1 MSWRIAIV
9 GRPNVGK
16 STLFNRLAHKQLA
29 IVHDQP
35 GVTRDYRL
43 AEIDHMGMAIT
54 LIDTAGWEP
63 PTSRQEDSIMAKMRV
78 QTEAALSQAD
88 AIILVVDGRDGLVPA
103 DQIFANYLRKMDK
116 PLTLVANKCDHEK
129 IMNNLAEFLRLGLG
143 EALPVAGAHSLGLQD
158 MLAAACIDAK
168 PPEPIEN
175 IDSDEDSTEAYEKLP
190 LRMAIVGQPNVGKS
204 TLVNA
209 LLNYNRV
216 MVGPEAGLTRDAI
229 ATDWEYDGRA
239 IRLVDT
245 AGLRSRRKVHEVL
258 EKMAVGDTLRVI
270 RLAEVVVVMFDATS
284 PFEKQ
289 DLVIAQQIIE
299 EGRALLIAFNK
310 IDLIEDQVAYQKKVN
325 QYLERY
331 LTDVRGIPVVYI
343 SAIKHGTG
351 VDKLMPA
358 VLRVYGQWNKRI
370 STGKLNRWL
379 HEVTQIHPPPL
390 VGGRPNKLRYIT
402 QIKARPPTFA
412 LWCGHPKNLP
422 DSYERYLMNTLRESF
437 NLNGVPIRIMRRKG
451 ENPYVKD

>member
-1 MSWRIAIV
+1 MTWRIAIV

-16 STLFNRLAHKQLA
+16 STLFNRLAKKQLA

-43 AEIDHMGMAIT
+43 AEIEFNDQKVT

-63 PTSRQEDSIMAKMRV
+63 PTARAEDSIMTKMRA

-88 AIILVVDGRDGLVPA
+88 AIILVVDARDGLVPA
-103 DQIFANYLRKMDK
+103 DQSFANYLRKLDK
-116 PLTLVANKCDHEK
+116 PLTLVANKCDHDG
-129 IMNNLAEFLRLGLG
+129 MWNSLGEFLRLGLG
-143 EALPVAGAHSLGLQD
+143 DALPVAGAHSLGLTD
-158 MLAAACIDAK
+158 MLEAACAKAK
-168 PPEPIEN
+168 PSEET
-175 IDSDEDSTEAYEKLP
+175 DEDTSEEDETAP

-229 ATDWEYDGRA
+229 ATDWEYEGRKV
-239 IRLVDT
+239 RLVDT

-284 PFEKQ
+284 PFERQ
-289 DLVIAQQIIE
+289 DLVIAQQVID
-299 EGRALLIAFNK
+299 EGRALLVVFNK
-310 IDLIEDQVAYQKKVN
+310 IDLIEDQLRYQKQV
-325 QYLERY
+325 QGYFERY
-331 LTDVRGIPVVYI
+331 LTDVRGIPVVYM
-343 SAIKHGTG
+343 SAENGEA

-370 STGKLNRWL
+370 STGRLNRWL
-379 HEVTQIHPPPL
+379 SDVSEAHPPPL

-412 LWCGHPKNLP
+412 LWCGHPRNLP
-422 DSYERYLMNTLRESF
+422 DSYEKYLMNTLRESF
-437 NLNGVPIRIMRRKG
+437 HLSGVPIRIMRRKG
-451 ENPYVKD
+451 ENPYVKGD